1 MPDTEVSRLRECPR
15 YLTVGQNLS
24 EHVDILLRVLGYCS
38 TCNQYPAINETGQG
52 IYKPVS
58 RKDISVKRADLE
70 LQWSKHILQLFLCRF
85 VQLSVVNIQIL
96 HIFYICFL

>member
-1 MPDTEVSRLRECPR
+1 MSDTEVSRLRECPR

-52 IYKPVS
+52 N
-58 RKDISVKRADLE
+58 L
-70 LQWSKHILQLFLCRF
+70 
-85 VQLSVVNIQIL
+85 
-96 HIFYICFL
+96 